1 MKKQARDL
9 KPANLRDSLNQHL
22 HLYALAASAAGVSMM
37 ALVQSAE
44 AEIIYTPANVVIGV
58 NQHYDLDIT
67 GDGTVNFT
75 IHNHGHATTSGF
87 WASLFVAHPGGNQI
101 AAHLARNGTSQ
112 AYALRSG
119 ARINRKDEHF
129 AERRVIMA
137 YSNFFLTATFRGGSW
152 ISSVGT
158 AARYLGLKFKIDG
171 QLHYGWARLNVQTYQ
186 THITATLTGFAYET
200 IPDKPIKAGQEQE
213 GEGNVGQAEPAAQPQ
228 PSQGQ
233 ATLGAL
239 AKGAKGLGF
248 WRRQQDQSLVKEGK

>member
-1 MKKQARDL
+1 MNKQARDL

-22 HLYALAASAAGVSMM
+22 HLYALAASAAGVSML

-67 GDGTVNFT
+67 GGGTVNFT

-87 WASLFVAHPGGNQI
+87 WASLFVAHPGGNQV
-101 AAHLARNGTSQ
+101 AAHLARNGTSW
-112 AYALRSG
+112 AYALPSG
-119 ARINRKDEHF
+119 AHINQKTEHF
-129 AERRVIMA
+129 AERRVTMA

-171 QLHYGWARLNVQTYQ
+171 KDHYGWARLNVKTYYTQ
-186 THITATLTGFAYET
+186 ITATLTGFAYET
-200 IPDKPIKAGQEQE
+200 IPNKPIRAGQEQ
-213 GEGNVGQAEPAAQPQ
+213 GNVQGSGEDESLKQPGPAALAKPAPQ
-228 PSQGQ
+228 P
-233 ATLGAL
+233 ATLGMLAL
-239 AKGAKGLGF
+239 GSPALSSL
-248 WRRQQDQSLVKEGK
+248 RQNESTP